1 MLPSIFGENLFD
13 DFFNDPFGM
22 TAARAENP
30 LYGKHTRNLMKTDVR
45 ETENTYELD
54 IDLPGF
60 KKDEIGVE
68 LKDGYLTISAAK
80 GLDKEFRLRAAGE
93 DVGDRAIRHHLSHG
107 FRIKAEEEVL
117 ALGKG
122 IGGHEQ
128 IRSSKRN
135 NLRIRPKRPRTVH
148 AGKDFYQILFAHE
161 LSSLHFGTKSRRRR
175 GAKPTATG
183 NAP

>member
-68 LKDGYLTISAAK
+68 LKDGYLTIKAERHTSKDDSDANGRVVRSERFMGTCQRTFYVGDHVKRESVSAAY
-80 GLDKEFRLRAAGE
+80 E
-93 DVGDRAIRHHLSHG
+93 DGVLKLSIPKKVEQPKMDATHL
-107 FRIKAEEEVL
+107 ID
-117 ALGKG
+117 
-122 IGGHEQ
+122 IQ
-128 IRSSKRN
+128 
-135 NLRIRPKRPRTVH
+135 
-148 AGKDFYQILFAHE
+148 
-161 LSSLHFGTKSRRRR
+161 
-175 GAKPTATG
+175 
-183 NAP
+183 